1 VLRGSLQ
8 VPARDL
14 VKLMVAGHDAG
25 LGPIVLTEVDAAAAT
40 GLTASAAILREGM
53 RLGTAIVPLGSRT
66 SAALAMEA
74 TTVAALSGTEF
85 LLGVGV
91 SSPQIVSGWHDTAH
105 DPSLATTRRRV
116 IELRQLLDG
125 ERRGAFGIRDPAGR
139 DVRILLGTLG
149 PKMRELADDVADGV
163 IVNLTP
169 PAAIVR
175 PPAGRRC
182 LVMVWTLCSAD
193 AELSARREL
202 VSYALSRPYAAHLE
216 RLGYGAVV
224 HEVELLRAAGR
235 LKEAPHG
242 LPDELLDAMFTTL
255 EDLPERV
262 AAYRRAGAQPMV
274 LPVTS
279 PSTAANGAAQL
290 IDEIE
295 ALIATAVTAVDEP
308 QPGTS

>member
-1 VLRGSLQ
+1 M
-8 VPARDL
+8 PARDL
-14 VKLMVAGHDAG
+14 VTLMVAGHDAG
-25 LGPIVLTEVDAAAAT
+25 LGPVMLTEVDAAAAT
-40 GLTASAAILREGM
+40 GLAASAAMLREGM

-116 IELRQLLDG
+116 NELRQLLDG

-149 PKMRELADDVADGV
+149 PKMRALADEVADGV

-175 PPAGRRC
+175 PPADRRC

-193 AELSARREL
+193 AELSACREL
-202 VSYALSRPYAAHLE
+202 VSYALSPPYAAHLD

-224 HEVELLRAAGR
+224 REVERLRSAGR
-235 LKEAPHG
+235 LKDALHC
-242 LPDELLDAMFTTL
+242 LPDDLLDAMFTTL
-255 EDLPERV
+255 EGLPERV
-262 AAYRRAGAQPMV
+262 AAYRRAGAHPLV

-279 PSTAANGAAQL
+279 PSTAAVGEGQL

-295 ALIATAVTAVDEP
+295 LLIATAVSAADESP
-308 QPGTS
+308 PGDSSCS